1 MPSKKQVITNYSNIN
16 AYTKIKI
23 DSDIEKVT
31 KAILRLEDYIFHFQD
46 TLEDKKEELAEQKEL
61 LNRLT
66 DLKRFN

>member
-1 MPSKKQVITNYSNIN
+1 MPSKKPIVNYSNIN